1 MPAHSAEIPIMRL
14 WTLHPSYLDRQGL
27 VALWREALLA
37 RAVLR
42 GETRGYRNHPQL
54 QRFRAHAAPL
64 SAIESYLCAVYAESL
79 ARGYVFD
86 RSKIEPVCAV
96 APIPA
101 SDGQLAHE
109 WAHLMAKLR
118 QRSPPLH
125 RQWQACSQPACHP
138 LFRLQP
144 GPVADWER
152 GGIIED

>member
-1 MPAHSAEIPIMRL
+1 
-14 WTLHPSYLDRQGL
+14 
-27 VALWREALLA
+27 
-37 RAVLR
+37 
-42 GETRGYRNHPQL
+42 
-54 QRFRAHAAPL
+54 
-64 SAIESYLCAVYAESL
+64 
-79 ARGYVFD
+79 
-86 RSKIEPVCAV
+86 
-96 APIPA
+96 
-101 SDGQLAHE
+101 LAHE